1 MARLSEMS
9 EGMRQILLDLE
20 CPDYGSG
27 HWVSGPP
34 LSERRI
40 AIVSS
45 AGLLERGDR
54 LHDLGSGEVRAVKQ
68 ATPDEDV
75 LMGHI
80 SVNFDRSGFQQDS
93 NVALPRARLQE
104 LADEGII
111 GSVADT
117 HYSFMGA
124 TDPAQMADDVAVIAN
139 ELKAD
144 NVDSVLVVPV

>member
-1 MARLSEMS
+1 MVRMSDVS
-9 EGMRQILLDLE
+9 EGLRQHLLDLE

-34 LSERRI
+34 LRERRI

-45 AGLLERGDR
+45 AGLMERGDR
-54 LHDLGSGEVRAVKQ
+54 LHDLGSGEVRVIKQ
-68 ATPDEDV
+68 STPDEDV

-80 SVNFDRSGFQQDS
+80 SVNFDRSGYQQDV
-93 NVALPRARLQE
+93 NVAFPRERLQD
-104 LADEGII
+104 LANEGVI

-124 TDPAQMADDVAVIAN
+124 TDPVQMADDVAVIAK
-139 ELKAD
+139 ELKVD
-144 NVDSVLVVPV
+144 NVDSVVIILV